1 MWRLLGFF
9 GAAGLAAGALLTLAA
24 CGDSPNP
31 TGSRTI
37 ADRAGS
43 AGSAEQDAEDRRGDD
58 RKDDDGDRAGFA
70 RFRILDDCDPATF
83 NLRVGPGTCVGSGKT
98 TFTQFVAELT
108 QTGMARKWRFVPR
121 RRSVEEGTTL
131 LARNLG
137 GEVHTFTRVENFGG
151 GIVPFL
157 NTLSRTPIEAP
168 ECKTLDSEDF
178 IPPGGK
184 YNLPLPGVKDQNI
197 KVQCC
202 IHPWMRSTVRVD

>member
-1 MWRLLGFF
+1 MRHLLVSL

-31 TGSRTI
+31 TASRTI
-37 ADRAGS
+37 TDRAGS
-43 AGSAEQDAEDRRGDD
+43 AGSAEQEGEDADRD
-58 RKDDDGDRAGFA
+58 AFA
-70 RFRILDDCDPATF
+70 RFRMLDDCEPTSF
-83 NLRVGPGTCVGSGKT
+83 NQPPRGPGTCVGSGKT
-98 TFTQFVAELT
+98 TFTQFIAELT

-137 GEVHTFTRVENFGG
+137 GEVHTFTRVQNFGG
-151 GIVPFL
+151 GIVPIL
-157 NTLSRTPIEAP
+157 NTLSRNPVEAE

-184 YNLPLPGVKDQNI
+184 YLLPLPGVKDQTI

-202 IHPWMRSTVRVD
+202 IHPWMRSTVRVN